1 VCAWFDCICEFDFC
15 HNCIEMDPIF
25 DLVICYHGSLFGHRM
40 EYIGGDCMEVNSLN
54 ADEFCYWDLTNILES
69 YLGYRYNEI
78 LALYYKYDDESNED
92 INSLNS
98 NQDFLK
104 MINGIIK
111 DGKMKLHVFVD
122 HEEEELA
129 EPVPI
134 EVVAPM
140 LFLFQTPSEVEIQY
154 SEEDLP
160 QHTSQPAIDE
170 PRSDELVEQA
180 AVQQPQQAARKS
192 ARQPRRQTAQQPW
205 KQSVR
210 QPLQQLERQPH
221 DDEEADEEY
230 LDIR

>member
-1 VCAWFDCICEFDFC
+1 V
-15 HNCIEMDPIF
+15 
-25 DLVICYHGSLFGHRM
+25 
-40 EYIGGDCMEVNSLN
+40 
-54 ADEFCYWDLTNILES
+54 
-69 YLGYRYNEI
+69 YRYNEI
-78 LALYYKYDDESNED
+78 PALYYKYDDERNED

-140 LFLFQTPSEVEIQY
+140 LLLSQTPSEVEIQY
-154 SEEDLP
+154 SKEDLP
-160 QHTSQPAIDE
+160 QHTSQPSIDE
-170 PRSDELVEQA
+170 PQSDEPVEQA
-180 AVQQPQQAARKS
+180 VVQPPQQAVRKS
-192 ARQPRRQTAQQPW
+192 ARQPRRQTAQQPR

-210 QPLQQLERQPH
+210 QPPQ
-221 DDEEADEEY
+221 
-230 LDIR
+230 